1 MNILESV
8 ISGVV
13 QGLTEFL
20 PVSSSGHLV
29 ILHSFLGYAE
39 PKVLE
44 GVLLHAGTLVAV
56 IIFFR
61 RDIVALL
68 RNYRGL
74 GVIIAGTIPVV
85 VVGFV
90 FSDKI
95 ERLFVNVRI
104 VGMAL
109 IFTGAWLFA
118 GDLASRFKKETSGK
132 KGFSIRQAFLVG
144 IAQACAL
151 IPGIS
156 RSGATISAGLALG
169 KSRQEAFRFSFL
181 LSIPAVLGALIY
193 KLGGASQYGLEDIA
207 GPVLWGS
214 VTACLTGIIA
224 LWFLRKV
231 LLTKRF
237 YFFSIYCWIVG
248 LIALFA

>member
-1 MNILESV
+1 VNVLESL

-29 ILHSFLGYAE
+29 VLHSFFGYAE

-44 GVLLHAGTLVAV
+44 DVLLHAGTLVAV

-61 RDIVALL
+61 KDIIAVLKNT
-68 RNYRGL
+68 RQL
-74 GVIIAGTIPVV
+74 GAIIAGTIPVAV
-85 VVGFV
+85 AGFV
-90 FSDKI
+90 FSKEI
-95 ERLFVNVRI
+95 EKFFVNI
-104 VGMAL
+104 KLVGIAL
-109 IFTGAWLFA
+109 ILTGAWLFA
-118 GDLASRFKKETSGK
+118 GDLASRFKSRTPGK
-132 KGFSIRQAFLVG
+132 KEFLIWQALLVG

-156 RSGATISAGLALG
+156 RSGATISTGLMLG
-169 KSRQEAFRFSFL
+169 KSRSESFSFSFL

-193 KLGGASQYGLEDIA
+193 KLGGASRYGLDDVT
-207 GPVLWGS
+207 GSVLWGS
-214 VTACLTGIIA
+214 AVACLTGILA

-231 LLTKRF
+231 LLTKRL
-237 YFFSIYCWIVG
+237 YFFGIYCWIAG
-248 LIALFA
+248 LMALLV